1 VALKT
6 PSTRAGAFDFV
17 VLEITINHSGSQPAA
32 AFTASFHL
40 SAINLTASIWSKV
53 VNF

>member
-32 AFTASFHL
+32 FTASFHL
-40 SAINLTASIWSKV
+40 SAINLTASIWTKV